1 MADSWLGKVKGHVGE
16 AKDRFS
22 ADKKQREEAE
32 KSPKSIILTKQEVQG
47 EWDANRVLMTTIG
60 GGSRRIT
67 SDDLATFRH
76 NMRMAQSRFK
86 GGKGITAR
94 QVIDMASSQPLSY
107 VSANPNEA
115 SSDIDKARKEIT
127 SGIPVSAHNGM
138 VRFITNAG
146 KDSDVT
152 RHHVVVMFNA
162 FDEAGHKLAA
172 QITTVSTTVGGNT
185 ADISELFTSVNG
197 LGVQWAIQG
206 YVGGSYGGLVFT
218 GVKKADGTGASF
230 LLEIQSNVIINGD
243 LLVTG
248 TVYNEK
254 LNNSAVSR
262 AWVAEGG
269 ASASITPNFRGTG
282 FLEIYA
288 QFKGDGNA
296 YSAID
301 QFVLRV
307 REDGNI
313 LADTPINHAQN
324 GTGSGAASRYG
335 ATSIVYIRT
344 PSTGNHTYS
353 VEIVKVIAVTGIT
366 LSGCLIIAKEFSK

>member
-172 QITTVSTTVGGNT
+172 TEAKDRKSPKQVANWLRKQKLSFDCDCGRHRYFLRYVATIGGFAEARAIEALKDSDVRIGKVLHPSPASPAANRGWAEAATRQMVNQGLWT
-185 ADISELFTSVNG
+185 A
-197 LGVQWAIQG
+197 
-206 YVGGSYGGLVFT
+206 
-218 GVKKADGTGASF
+218 
-230 LLEIQSNVIINGD
+230 
-243 LLVTG
+243 
-248 TVYNEK
+248 
-254 LNNSAVSR
+254 
-262 AWVAEGG
+262 
-269 ASASITPNFRGTG
+269 
-282 FLEIYA
+282 
-288 QFKGDGNA
+288 
-296 YSAID
+296 
-301 QFVLRV
+301 
-307 REDGNI
+307 
-313 LADTPINHAQN
+313 
-324 GTGSGAASRYG
+324 
-335 ATSIVYIRT
+335 
-344 PSTGNHTYS
+344 
-353 VEIVKVIAVTGIT
+353 
-366 LSGCLIIAKEFSK
+366 